1 MPNVIGIIHSSL
13 MDFIVL
19 YVLLAISD
27 ATAIEV
33 LIMLLGL
40 VIIFPAVGGKEWSW
54 LFREMLK

>member
-40 VIIFPAVGGKEWSW
+40 VIIFPAVGGKEWS
-54 LFREMLK
+54 